1 MVGIVNYQLNMKF
14 SIIIPVYN
22 AEQHIVRC
30 IDSIIRQEYSDFEVI
45 LVDDGSSDKSFA
57 ICEQY
62 AKNDDRFHTIL
73 KQNGGPG
80 SARNEGL
87 KHATGDYICFMD
99 ADDEATPHWL
109 SNYFQVL
116 SVVDSDIIFQNY
128 INEDREGRQIF
139 KNYHLNELSE
149 TTAINTTSAYNDC
162 FKDNWVLQ
170 TATWS
175 KCYKASIIKY
185 NNITFI
191 ENIKVFEDFMFY
203 VHVLNVASVITLAKG
218 AGYIYHY
225 NSSSL
230 SRTKESRE
238 RMYEAC
244 NVIIQ
249 DSIWKTNREL
259 AQCCLKFFLISLP
272 ICRVYQRLLAPV
284 KNRFAK
290 LLVQYK
296 IHQSG
301 LRSLP
306 YNFAVTFR
314 MPTLVKLS
322 LNLQYTL
329 FKK

>member
-1 MVGIVNYQLNMKF
+1 MKF

-22 AEQHIVRC
+22 VEQYIVRC

-62 AKNDDRFHTIL
+62 AKNDDRFHIIL

-99 ADDEATPHWL
+99 ADDEVTPHWL

-128 INEDREGRQIF
+128 INENKEGRLIL
-139 KNYHLNELSE
+139 KDYHFNELSE
-149 TTAINTTSAYNDC
+149 ITAINTPSVYNDC

-175 KCYKASIIKY
+175 KCYKAAIIKY

-203 VHVLNVASVITLAKG
+203 VHVLNVASVITVTNG

-225 NSSSL
+225 NSDSL

-244 NVIIQ
+244 NVVIQ
-249 DSIWKTNREL
+249 DGIWKTNRDL
-259 AQCCLKFFLISLP
+259 AQCCLRLFLTSLP

-314 MPTLVKLS
+314 IPTLVKLS
-322 LNLQYTL
+322 LDLQYTL